1 MDAAPVPDPRASVND
16 KHLSGSWTA
25 CRQPGAG
32 LLISLLVP
40 RRGPPAGGVRLGG
53 QDRVGAQGSGPRG
66 RGPRAGAAQHAPWS
80 DSLGPCDDSVLV
92 RSANQPTPSIRVLSG
107 IRSGP
112 DPPDLLR
119 RPPGGQSRR
128 ALPPW
133 CAPPHGEPPSTGRAA
148 HGRHRS
154 GNCSIDTSTSSS
166 ASTTSGT
173 SSVTASGDPS
183 SRQPSRSS
191 SPAATCVKASPAC
204 VARGVDTSSSSPS
217 PAVDAAS
224 APVATRSGHWSWPST
239 SPVICVRP
247 SPTDSSCSRS
257 PSV

>member
-1 MDAAPVPDPRASVND
+1 MARSSERSELARGALVQPRQSRLQRTTSPV
-16 KHLSGSWTA
+16 
-25 CRQPGAG
+25 
-32 LLISLLVP
+32 
-40 RRGPPAGGVRLGG
+40 
-53 QDRVGAQGSGPRG
+53 
-66 RGPRAGAAQHAPWS
+66 
-80 DSLGPCDDSVLV
+80 DSVLAGP
-92 RSANQPTPSIRVLSG
+92 ANQRPPPVRVLSG
-107 IRSGP
+107 IRSGR

-119 RPPGGQSRR
+119 RPPGGQFRR

-133 CAPPHGEPPSTGRAA
+133 CALPPGEPPSTGRAA

-154 GNCSIDTSTSSS
+154 GNCSIDTSSSSS
-166 ASTTSGT
+166 ASTTSGI

-191 SPAATCVKASPAC
+191 SPAAICVKASRAC

-217 PAVDAAS
+217 PAADAAS

-239 SPVICVRP
+239 SPVLCVRP
-247 SPTDSSCSRS
+247 SPTGSSSSRS